1 MSRYVFEVVLL
12 PDEEEPTVYN
22 VTVPDMD
29 GCLTFGEGIID
40 ALNMADDAL
49 KTHVA
54 ALLKHGDPIPEP
66 TFGNA
71 APDGGMAVV
80 LSFETD
86 ESYIVD
92 TVTPA
97 QAADLLGVSRGRVSQ
112 MIRDGILEARKDCM
126 GSEVLLSSIN
136 ARLAEPRGAGRPRKE
151 LTTA

>member
-1 MSRYVFEVVLL
+1 
-12 PDEEEPTVYN
+12 
-22 VTVPDMD
+22 
-29 GCLTFGEGIID
+29 
-40 ALNMADDAL
+40 
-49 KTHVA
+49 
-54 ALLKHGDPIPEP
+54 
-66 TFGNA
+66 
-71 APDGGMAVV
+71 MAVV

-126 GSEVLLSSIN
+126 GSEVLLASVN